1 MTSKLAIS
9 LVSLGTIIASVTAV
23 VMPGPASA
31 SPLSST
37 VEQPRAVCGPQ
48 GCLPP
53 NYFAGRPSGSTLPH
67 YFGGYTRPHY
77 FGGYAYARS
86 RPHQFGYTTP
96 HYFGEDTDGYPL
108 GLWDRLKSRR

>member
-9 LVSLGTIIASVTAV
+9 LVALGIIASVRAV
-23 VMPGPASA
+23 VMLVPASA
-31 SPLSST
+31 SPLSSRL
-37 VEQPRAVCGPQ
+37 EQPRAVCGPG

-77 FGGYAYARS
+77 FGGHSYARS

-96 HYFGEDTDGYPL
+96 NYFGEDTDGYPL
-108 GLWDRLKSRR
+108 GL